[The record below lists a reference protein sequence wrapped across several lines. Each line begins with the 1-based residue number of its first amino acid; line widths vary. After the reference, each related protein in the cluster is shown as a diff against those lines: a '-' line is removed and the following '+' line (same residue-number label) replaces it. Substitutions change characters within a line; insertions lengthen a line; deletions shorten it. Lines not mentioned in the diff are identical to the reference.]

1 MIGLF
6 SAPAA
11 EGSGIVGG
19 LADGLFYGG
28 GFGSLVDQTLGV
40 LVAIA
45 WSGIITLVIAL
56 AIKFT
61 LGWRISEEDEVEGI
75 DYTEHG
81 ETGYDLVSRGGG
93 PRPGASGPKT
103 TDATARNEGAN
114 A

>member
-1 MIGLF
+1 M
-6 SAPAA
+6 
-11 EGSGIVGG
+11 GG

-28 GFGSLVDQTLGV
+28 GFGSLIDQTLGV

-45 WSGIITLVIAL
+45 WSGIITLAIAL

-61 LGWRISEEDEVEGI
+61 LGWRINEEDEVEGI
-75 DYTEHG
+75 DYSELG

-93 PRPGASGPKT
+93 PRPGVSGPRT
-103 TDATARNEGAN
+103 EDASARNEGAI